1 MPARARA
8 GHVTGMKSV
17 RRVDAADVIVVGGRC
32 AGAPVAMLLARAG
45 LRVRLLERARDLGDV
60 VSGHM
65 IKPAGAAR
73 LRGWGLL
80 GDLLDV
86 PTPAITAA
94 TLWVG
99 GEPCPGP
106 PLPAD
111 QTALA
116 PRRYVLDRLLLAA
129 ARDAGAD
136 VRLGVTARSVLRAG
150 ERVTGVR
157 TSAGD
162 HRARLVIGADGR
174 HSVMAR
180 AVGADWT
187 WRRPTATYGYY
198 TYWSGAPI
206 DRMHAWIEPGL
217 FAGLFPTNDG
227 KALMF
232 YQAPAAGFA
241 DARLAPDARYR
252 RVLDDRP
259 ELRRLLAGAKITEH
273 LRGIGDLPTFF
284 RRSAGLGWA
293 LIGDAGHHKDPL
305 IARGIADAFRDA
317 DVLAETVTRH
327 WDSGLDE
334 AVAAY
339 ELRRD
344 RDSRPLAEANLAV
357 AALDQPGPVLAERW
371 RSAAALE
378 QRLPA

>member
-1 MPARARA
+1 MPAHAQA
-8 GHVTGMKSV
+8 GHVIGMKNV
-17 RRVDAADVIVVGGRC
+17 RRMDAADVIVVGGRC

-45 LRVRLLERARDLGDV
+45 LRVRLLERARQLGDV

-73 LRGWGLL
+73 LREWGLL
-80 GDLLDV
+80 GELLDV
-86 PTPAITAA
+86 PTPAIINT

-99 GEPCPGP
+99 GEPYPAP

-111 QTALA
+111 RTALA
-116 PRRYVLDRLLLAA
+116 PRRCILDRLLLAA

-136 VRLGVTARSVLRAG
+136 VRLGVTVRSVLRAG

-162 HRARLVIGADGR
+162 QHARLVIGADGR
-174 HSVMAR
+174 HSVIAR

-187 WRRPTATYGYY
+187 WLRPTATYGYY
-198 TYWSGAPI
+198 TYWSGAQV
-206 DRMHAWIEPGL
+206 DRMHAWLEPGL

-227 KALMF
+227 QALMF

-241 DARLAPDARYR
+241 DARLAPDERYR

-259 ELRRLLAGAKITEH
+259 ALRQHLARAEITEH
-273 LRGIGDLPTFF
+273 IRGIGDLPTFF
-284 RRSAGLGWA
+284 RRSAGPGWA

-317 DVLAETVTRH
+317 AVLAETVTRY

-339 ELRRD
+339 ERRRD
-344 RDSRPLAEANLAV
+344 RDARPLAEANLAI
-357 AALDQPGPVLAERW
+357 AALDQSGSVLAGRW
-371 RSAAALE
+371 RAAAALE
-378 QRLPA
+378 QQLGT

>member
-1 MPARARA
+1 MPGHARA
-8 GHVTGMKSV
+8 GHVTGMKTV
-17 RRVDAADVIVVGGRC
+17 GRAGAADVIVVGGRC

-45 LRVRLLERARDLGDV
+45 LRVRLLERARQLGDV

-65 IKPAGAAR
+65 IKPAGVAR
-73 LRGWGLL
+73 LREWGLL
-80 GDLLDV
+80 GELLGL
-86 PTPAITAA
+86 PTPAITNA

-99 GEPCPGP
+99 GEPYPAP
-106 PLPAD
+106 PLPAGRM
-111 QTALA
+111 ALG
-116 PRRYVLDRLLLAA
+116 PRRCVLDRLLLAA
-129 ARDAGAD
+129 ARDAGTD
-136 VRLGVTARSVLRAG
+136 VRLGVTARSVLRTG

-162 HRARLVIGADGR
+162 QRARLVIGADGR
-174 HSVMAR
+174 HSVIAR

-187 WRRPTATYGYY
+187 WLRPATTYGYY
-198 TYWSGAPI
+198 TYWSGAQV
-206 DRMHAWIEPGL
+206 DRIHAWIEPGL

-241 DARLAPDARYR
+241 DARLAPDVCYR

-259 ELRRLLAGAKITEH
+259 ALRRLLAGAEISEH
-273 LRGIGDLPTFF
+273 IRGTGDLPTFF
-284 RRSAGLGWA
+284 RRSAGPGWA
-293 LIGDAGHHKDPL
+293 LMGDAGHHKDPL

-317 DVLAETVTRH
+317 AILAVSVTRY

-339 ELRRD
+339 ERRRD
-344 RDSRPLAEANLAV
+344 RDARPLAEANLAI
-357 AALDQPGPVLAERW
+357 AALDQPGSVLAERW

-378 QRLPA
+378 QQLGT

>member
-1 MPARARA
+1 
-8 GHVTGMKSV
+8 
-17 RRVDAADVIVVGGRC
+17 
-32 AGAPVAMLLARAG
+32 MLLARAG
-45 LRVRLLERARDLGDV
+45 LRVRLLERARQLGDV

-65 IKPAGAAR
+65 IKPAGVAR
-73 LRGWGLL
+73 LHEWGLL
-80 GDLLDV
+80 SELLEL
-86 PTPAITAA
+86 PTPAITNS

-99 GEPCPGP
+99 GEPYPAP
-106 PLPAD
+106 PLPAGL
-111 QTALA
+111 TALA
-116 PRRYVLDRLLLAA
+116 PRRCILDRLLLAA

-136 VRLGVTARSVLRAG
+136 VRLGVTTQSVLRAG

-162 HRARLVIGADGR
+162 QQARLVIGADGR
-174 HSVMAR
+174 HSVIAR

-187 WRRPTATYGYY
+187 WLRPTVTYGYY
-198 TYWSGAPI
+198 TYWSGAQV

-227 KALMF
+227 KTLMF

-241 DARLAPDARYR
+241 DARLAPEERYR

-259 ELRRLLAGAKITEH
+259 ALRRLLAGAEITEH
-273 LRGIGDLPTFF
+273 IRGVGDLPTFF
-284 RRSAGLGWA
+284 RRSAGPGWA
-293 LIGDAGHHKDPL
+293 LAGDAGHHKDPL

-317 DVLAETVTRH
+317 AVLAETVTRY

-334 AVAAY
+334 AVASY
-339 ELRRD
+339 ECRRD
-344 RDSRPLAEANLAV
+344 RDARPLAEASLAI
-357 AALDQPGPVLAERW
+357 AALDQPGSVLADRW

-378 QRLPA
+378 QRLGT

>member
-1 MPARARA
+1 MN
-8 GHVTGMKSV
+8 SV
-17 RRVDAADVIVVGGRC
+17 RGAETADVIVVGGRC

-45 LRVRLLERARDLGDV
+45 LRVRLLERAHQLGDV

-73 LRGWGLL
+73 LREWGLL
-80 GDLLDV
+80 GELLDV

-99 GEPCPGP
+99 GEPRPAP
-106 PLPAD
+106 PMPAD
-111 QTALA
+111 RTALA

-136 VRLGVTARSVLRAG
+136 VRLGVTARGVLRAG
-150 ERVTGVR
+150 GRVTGVR
-157 TSAGD
+157 TTAAD
-162 HRARLVIGADGR
+162 LRARLIIGADGR
-174 HSVMAR
+174 HSVIAR

-187 WRRPTATYGYY
+187 WLRPSATYGYY
-198 TYWSGAPI
+198 TYWSGAQV

-217 FAGLFPTNDG
+217 FAGVFPTNDG

-241 DARLAPDARYR
+241 DARLAPGERYR

-259 ELRRLLAGAKITEH
+259 ALRQLLAGAKVTEH
-273 LRGIGDLPTFF
+273 IRGIGDLPTFF
-284 RRSAGLGWA
+284 RRSAGPGWA

-317 DVLAETVTRH
+317 AVLADTVTRH

-339 ELRRD
+339 ERRRD
-344 RDSRPLAEANLAV
+344 RDARPLAEANLTI
-357 AALDQPGPVLAERW
+357 AALDRPGPVLAERW
-371 RSAAALE
+371 RFAAALE
-378 QRLPA
+378 QQLGA